1 MYVGRV
7 MNTYLVTVPPDTTV
21 LKAKDIIENK
31 QINHLL
37 VVDENENL
45 LGLVSD
51 RDVKQSWASP
61 ATTLSVHELNYLL
74 TQLTVEMIM
83 IKKIITISSGTT
95 IETAALIMQENRISA
110 LPVMEEEKL
119 VGIITTTDVM
129 EVLLRAIGVD
139 EGSTRFIVL
148 VKDRIGIVA
157 EVSKLLKEQQISIR
171 SLVTWPAKKY
181 PGIYQLIMRVAAEDE
196 EKAISVLTDGG
207 FKILTEYIK
216 DLTPVSYTHLTLPTS
231 DLV

>member
-7 MNTYLVTVPPDTTV
+7 MNTYLVTVSPDTTII
-21 LKAKDIIENK
+21 KAKDLIEEK
-31 QINHLL
+31 KINHLL

-83 IKKIITISSGTT
+83 TKKIITISSGTT

-110 LPVMEEEKL
+110 LPVMEAEKL

-129 EVLLRAIGVD
+129 EVLLRAIGVH
-139 EGSTRFIVL
+139 EGSARFIVL
-148 VKDRIGIVA
+148 VKDRVGVVA
-157 EVSKLLKEQQISIR
+157 EVSRLLKDQQISIQ
-171 SLVTWPAKKY
+171 SLVTWPVKKF

-207 FKILTEYIK
+207 FKILTEYIR
-216 DLTPVSYTHLTLPTS
+216 DLTPYLPNQ
-231 DLV
+231 

>member
-7 MNTYLVTVPPDTTV
+7 MNTYLVTVSPDTTII
-21 LKAKDIIENK
+21 KAKDIIAEK

-37 VVDENENL
+37 VVDKNEDL
-45 LGLVSD
+45 LGMVSD

-83 IKKIITISSGTT
+83 AKKIITISSDTT

-110 LPVMEEEKL
+110 LPVMEAEKL

-139 EGSTRFIVL
+139 EASARFIVL
-148 VKDRIGIVA
+148 VKDRIGVVA
-157 EVSKLLKEQQISIR
+157 EVSRLLKDQQISIQ
-171 SLVTWPAKKY
+171 SLVTWPVKKF
-181 PGIYQLIMRVAAEDE
+181 PGIYQLIMRVVAEDE

-207 FKILTEYIK
+207 FKILTEYIR
-216 DLTPVSYTHLTLPTS
+216 DLTPYLQNQ
-231 DLV
+231 